1 MTGQQEFGPYQ
12 WRTLYETDDYGGQPS
27 VVMTQL
33 GNDRL
38 KWERSKQFDVG
49 LDYSFFNSRLS
60 GTVGYYIK
68 STEDAI
74 FTAITPGNTGFSSVL
89 ANVGS
94 TENKGIEFEVNG
106 DIIKSNN
113 L

>member
-1 MTGQQEFGPYQ
+1 M
-12 WRTLYETDDYGGQPS
+12 
-27 VVMTQL
+27 
-33 GNDRL
+33 
-38 KWERSKQFDVG
+38 
-49 LDYSFFNSRLS
+49 S

-113 L
+113 FNWNLSLNMSFNRNKLTKISDDFKDESGF

>member
-1 MTGQQEFGPYQ
+1 MGI
-12 WRTLYETDDYGGQPS
+12 S
-27 VVMTQL
+27 
-33 GNDRL
+33 
-38 KWERSKQFDVG
+38 SKQFDVG

-113 L
+113 FNWNLSLNMSLIEISSLKFQMILRMNQGF

>member
-1 MTGQQEFGPYQ
+1 MTGQQDFGPYQ

-49 LDYSFFNSRLS
+49 LDYSFLIVVCLELLVIILKAR
-60 GTVGYYIK
+60 K
-68 STEDAI
+68 
-74 FTAITPGNTGFSSVL
+74 TPFL
-89 ANVGS
+89 QP
-94 TENKGIEFEVNG
+94 
-106 DIIKSNN
+106 
-113 L
+113 